1 MALLDNTLAN
11 QAHEPLSIAEVKSAL
26 STGYWGDEAAIKLVL
41 QDALTAE
48 SYEASKSW
56 VANWPTAST
65 LYQSPYSARYWE
77 GTQTERANV
86 PFFTVASAVNS
97 LTPQIMN
104 GLFYENPP
112 FMIQERPGTKAQEAR
127 AVGAIEGYQLDQ
139 IGFREELRLGV
150 MNALLYGTAIFKW
163 GWESFTKT
171 RVVYKRKDPAL
182 NIKNPIVGSPNIQ
195 VHSTDDEIEEEVID
209 EDIEQPTFE
218 HMANLRYVLV
228 DPTLNVPDI
237 SKGKFV
243 VHRMYVTF
251 DDLEK
256 MRDRP
261 GFNIPS
267 RDELIELFLPPKEVP
282 EQSLGEDSAK
292 NPMWDLRADGRGK
305 EGTIDPFKEPLELLE
320 RWTEDHYMV
329 VLQKKALLCNDANPY
344 GVIPF
349 LSVGWWDVPEAFF
362 SMGLAKTL
370 GGEQRIQQGITNT
383 WLDGLALNLNLPLIR
398 VKGKSVQTQS
408 VRIAPGKI
416 WEVDNKDDIK
426 PMDRFPGVPEA
437 GEHLSLSQSRVD
449 QNSGAGALNTSG
461 MAAGHSN
468 LARTAAG
475 ANLIGGSA
483 TTAPD
488 FVEKLANQVI
498 VPFLYHVQEM
508 NNAMLPHSQIKK
520 ILDEELQ
527 DAYFK
532 DGGDVVD
539 LLNAK
544 VKFSILAGAK
554 MQAKRAMAQAFPIMI
569 QFLTNQQTVEQLA
582 VAGYRVDVTEIMR
595 TLYQVS
601 DFKNFNDVVVKMT
614 PEEEQR
620 YQQQNS
626 PQAKVQAQAQAQ
638 AQLQDK
644 KKNDQL
650 ELIDSENQARAGR
663 EVLRAA
669 LEKNEI
675 PEALTGQGGPTGFGS
690 NA

>member
-11 QAHEPLSIAEVKSAL
+11 QAHEPLSEAEVKHAL
-26 STGYWGDEAAIKLVL
+26 HTGYWGDEAAIKIVL

-48 SYEASKSW
+48 SYESSKSW
-56 VANWPTAST
+56 VASWPTAST

-97 LTPQIMN
+97 LTPQIVN

-112 FMIQERPGTKAQEAR
+112 FMVQERPGTKAQEAR
-127 AVGAIEGYQLDQ
+127 AVGAILGYQMDE

-150 MNALLYGTAIFKW
+150 MNALLYGTNIWKW
-163 GWESFTKT
+163 GWESFTRT
-171 RVVYKRKDPAL
+171 RKVYKRKEPAVNL
-182 NIKNPIVGSPNIQ
+182 KNPIPGSPNIQ
-195 VHSTDDEIEEEVID
+195 LHDADDSIDEEILEEE
-209 EDIEQPTFE
+209 IEQPTFE

-237 SKGKFV
+237 SKAKFV
-243 VHRMYVTF
+243 IHRMYVTF

-261 GFNIPS
+261 GFKIPS
-267 RDELIELFLPPKEVP
+267 KEELIELFLPPKEVP
-282 EQSLGEDSAK
+282 EQALGEESAK
-292 NPMWDLRADGRGK
+292 NPMWDIRADGRGK
-305 EGTIDPFKEPLELLE
+305 EGTIDPFQEPLELLE
-320 RWTEDHYMV
+320 RWTGDHYMV
-329 VLQKKALLCNDANPY
+329 VLQKKALICNDDNPF
-344 GVIPF
+344 GKIPF

-437 GEHLSLSQSRVD
+437 GEHLSLSQARVD
-449 QNSGAGALNTSG
+449 QNSGAGALNSG
-461 MAAGHSN
+461 PGAAHSN
-468 LARTAAG
+468 MARSATG
-475 ANLIGGSA
+475 ANFLASSQ

-498 VPFLYHVQEM
+498 IPFLYNVQEM
-508 NNAMLPHSQIKK
+508 NNGLLPMSQMRR

-527 DAYFK
+527 HAYLK
-532 DGGDVVD
+532 DGGDLLN
-539 LLNAK
+539 LLNAR
-544 VKFSILAGAK
+544 VKFSILAGSKMQARRNMAQSLPILVQLLTTPQAESQLTIANKRVDFVEISRMIFQTSEWKNYNDVIVTMTPEEMQRAQMNSPAAK
-554 MQAKRAMAQAFPIMI
+554 MQAQAQM
-569 QFLTNQQTVEQLA
+569 
-582 VAGYRVDVTEIMR
+582 
-595 TLYQVS
+595 
-601 DFKNFNDVVVKMT
+601 
-614 PEEEQR
+614 
-620 YQQQNS
+620 QQQ
-626 PQAKVQAQAQAQ
+626 QQEQ
-638 AQLQDK
+638 

-650 ELIDSENQARAGR
+650 EIVDAENTARAGR
-663 EVLRAA
+663 EVLRHA
-669 LEKNEI
+669 LEKGSE
-675 PEALTGQGGPTGFGS
+675 PDTLTGEPTATVGYGA